1 MSKIKAAIRQYVS
14 YPAMAPVERVLRNGK
29 LFSIVLGISFCLFAI
44 VVMILPKKYE
54 SEMKFLVSTER
65 PGLVISPDD
74 SKNNVAHEELP
85 DVRVGSEIELLKSR
99 DVMEQVLDKTGLG
112 NRANAKDQSPAA
124 TAAYREAVINSLLS
138 HLKMEPIKKSEILS
152 VTYRAR
158 SPEMANNVLRSL
170 ADAYLQLHLRAH
182 ATPGSFKFFDD
193 QAKSYAEQLAQA
205 EHRMTAFREK
215 HPDSVQSDQVDP
227 SIQRALDVQAALDET
242 RAQES
247 DYNRRVKEGFTVLS
261 SLQPRV
267 ATQIHVSPQSSTIS
281 QLTGLLAELENR
293 RTEMA
298 TKFLPDDRMVT
309 QLDKEISD
317 TKAALDAV
325 STKTMTDQTS
335 DLNAIRVE
343 AEKSLNASEVM
354 LAGLMGRRRE
364 LDQQVK
370 DHKRVLMED
379 AAAAVELE
387 RLTRQ
392 LKESEE
398 NYLLYSKKREEA
410 RISESLDQER
420 ITDVSLIESPTVP
433 VQPVSPLVSLDLA
446 IGFLLSLLVAF
457 LSVVLKD
464 RLGLSPSVTRH
475 ASATSTYAVAP
486 SS

>member
-1 MSKIKAAIRQYVS
+1 
-14 YPAMAPVERVLRNGK
+14 
-29 LFSIVLGISFCLFAI
+29 
-44 VVMILPKKYE
+44 
-54 SEMKFLVSTER
+54 
-65 PGLVISPDD
+65 
-74 SKNNVAHEELP
+74 
-85 DVRVGSEIELLKSR
+85 
-99 DVMEQVLDKTGLG
+99 
-112 NRANAKDQSPAA
+112 
-124 TAAYREAVINSLLS
+124 
-138 HLKMEPIKKSEILS
+138 
-152 VTYRAR
+152 
-158 SPEMANNVLRSL
+158 
-170 ADAYLQLHLRAH
+170 
-182 ATPGSFKFFDD
+182 
-193 QAKSYAEQLAQA
+193 
-205 EHRMTAFREK
+205 
-215 HPDSVQSDQVDP
+215 
-227 SIQRALDVQAALDET
+227 
-242 RAQES
+242 
-247 DYNRRVKEGFTVLS
+247 
-261 SLQPRV
+261 
-267 ATQIHVSPQSSTIS
+267 
-281 QLTGLLAELENR
+281 LENR

-475 ASATSTYAVAP
+475 ASATSSYAVAP